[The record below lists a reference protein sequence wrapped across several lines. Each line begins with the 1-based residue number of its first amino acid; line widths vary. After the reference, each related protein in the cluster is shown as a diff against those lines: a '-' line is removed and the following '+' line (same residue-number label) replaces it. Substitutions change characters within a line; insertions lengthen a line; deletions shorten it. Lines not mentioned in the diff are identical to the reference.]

1 LLPGA
6 ESAKISIH
14 FLILTLL
21 RHFMLIDRASH
32 VPSAWSEVSR
42 VRACQDDTC
51 HGESFARDAFHF
63 ALISTLT

>member
-1 LLPGA
+1 
-6 ESAKISIH
+6 
-14 FLILTLL
+14 
-21 RHFMLIDRASH
+21 MLIDRASH